1 MVEPRRDIILIL
13 EDDAGTARLQQ
24 RHLER
29 AGYAVILAATPDE
42 ALGHLKRG
50 GISLIVLDYHLGGE
64 MTGLEF
70 CARLKSMGY
79 DLPLVMV
86 SGSASEST
94 IIQALRVGVREFIPK
109 TKDFLDDLPQA
120 VGKVLERTRL
130 EMQLSGAAQTVGK
143 GGLVLIVEDDESTA
157 LLQRRQLERAGYVVV
172 TATNAREAI
181 QHVTQG
187 DIALM
192 LLDQNLSGGETG
204 LDLYRHLKS
213 IGHDLPTIMVTGY
226 SDEAIAIEALRAG
239 VRDFVVKTTD
249 YLNYLA
255 KAVEEVFARV
265 ALESQILE
273 SRARLASIIGSALD
287 AIITVESDL
296 HITMFNA
303 AAERVFGCPADE
315 AIGQSIHR
323 FIRDFPVTQAKGAD
337 ESEAGAGSAV
347 ALSSPLR
354 YETLGICADGR
365 ECPLEVSVVQSELM
379 GRTFY
384 TITARD
390 ITERKQAERERE
402 QLLANERALRA
413 QAEQASRLKD
423 EFLATVSHELRTPL
437 NSMLGWTRLMRTG
450 HLDAGEMVRAVET
463 VERNAVAQTKLVN
476 DLLDM
481 SRIVSGKFQLNLEPV
496 KLSTVIEAAIEVLRP
511 TAEAKQIQ
519 TRTSLNPGIGLL
531 LADPTRLQQIVWN
544 LLSNAIKF
552 TPEGGQVEV
561 GLAQASSEA
570 RITVRDTGMG
580 IGADFLPHVFDP
592 FRQAD
597 GSISRR
603 QGGLGLGLAIVRHLV
618 ELHGGEIEAASPGPG
633 RGSTFT
639 VKLPLQEPRA
649 QMVEPVFQDSD
660 ASALLDR
667 SPNALL
673 AGLRILIVDDQDD
686 ARELIE
692 VLLTQYGA
700 EVSAAQSAQEALD
713 LFDKVT
719 FDLLVSDIGM
729 PDKDGYWLIHQVR
742 RRGEHGK
749 HIPAI
754 ALTAFASKE
763 DRIHIL
769 AAGYQ
774 MHVPKPV
781 EPDELATVAA
791 SLAGRMGRNAL
802 NG

>member
-1 MVEPRRDIILIL
+1 MVESKRDIILIL
-13 EDDAGTARLQQ
+13 EDDAGVARLQQ
-24 RHLER
+24 RRLER
-29 AGYAVILAATPDE
+29 AGYAVIIAATPDE

-50 GISLIVLDYHLGGE
+50 GISLIVLDYHLGSE

-79 DLPLVMV
+79 DLPIVLV
-86 SGSASEST
+86 SGTASEAT

-109 TKDFLDDLPQA
+109 TSNFLDDLPQA

-130 EMQLSGAAQTVGK
+130 EMQLSGVTQKVGK
-143 GGLVLIVEDDESTA
+143 GGLVLIVEDNDATA
-157 LLQRRQLERAGYVVV
+157 LLQRRHLERAGYVVV
-172 TATNAREAI
+172 TATGEREAI

-192 LLDQNLSGGETG
+192 LLDQNLSAGETG
-204 LDLYRHLKS
+204 LDVYRHLKS

-239 VRDFVVKTTD
+239 VRDFVVKSPD
-249 YLNYLA
+249 YLDYLP

-287 AIITVESDL
+287 AIITVEADL
-296 HITMFNA
+296 RITMFNA
-303 AAERVFGCPADE
+303 AAERIFGCPADE
-315 AIGQSIHR
+315 AISQSIHR
-323 FIRDFPVTQAKGAD
+323 FVRDFPITQAAEPD
-337 ESEAGAGSAV
+337 ESAPNAELDAAR
-347 ALSSPLR
+347 SSPLR
-354 YETLGICADGR
+354 YETQGICADGR
-365 ECPLEVSVVQSELM
+365 ECPLEVSVVQSDLM
-379 GRTFY
+379 GRMFF

-390 ITERKQAERERE
+390 ISERKQAERERE
-402 QLLANERALRA
+402 QLLANERGLRA

-423 EFLATVSHELRTPL
+423 EFLATISHELRTPL

-450 HLDAGEMVRAVET
+450 NLDASELARAVET

-481 SRIVSGKFQLNLEPV
+481 SRIVSGKFHLSLEPV
-496 KLSTVIEAAIEVLRP
+496 KLSTIIEAAIEVLRP
-511 TAEAKQIQ
+511 TAAAKHIHTQ
-519 TRTSLNPGIGLL
+519 TVLDPGIGLI

-552 TPEGGQVEV
+552 TPEGGQVEI
-561 GLAQASSEA
+561 GLARAGSEA
-570 RITVRDTGMG
+570 QITVCDTGIG

-618 ELHGGEIEAASPGPG
+618 ELHGGQIEAASPGIG
-633 RGSTFT
+633 LGSTFT
-639 VKLPLQEPRA
+639 VKLPLQEQRA
-649 QMVEPVFQDSD
+649 LNAE
-660 ASALLDR
+660 SALKDAASPDR
-667 SPNALL
+667 SPIALL

-700 EVSAAQSAQEALD
+700 EVSAASSAEEALD
-713 LFDKVT
+713 LFDKVH

-729 PDKDGYWLIHQVR
+729 PGKDGYWLIDQVR
-742 RRGEHGK
+742 QRSEHGK
-749 HIPAI
+749 LIPAI

-791 SLAGRMGRNAL
+791 SLAGRMGRSA
-802 NG
+802 

>member
-1 MVEPRRDIILIL
+1 MVESRRDIILIL
-13 EDDAGTARLQQ
+13 EDDAGVARLQQ
-24 RHLER
+24 RRLER
-29 AGYAVILAATPDE
+29 AGYAVINAATPDE
-42 ALGHLKRG
+42 ALGHLRRG

-70 CARLKSMGY
+70 CARLKAMGY
-79 DLPLVMV
+79 DLPIVMV
-86 SGSASEST
+86 SGTGSESI

-109 TKDFLDDLPQA
+109 TKDFLEDLPQA
-120 VGKVLERTRL
+120 IGKVLERTQL
-130 EMQLSGAAQTVGK
+130 EMQLTGSAQNIGT
-143 GGLVLIVEDDESTA
+143 GGLVLIVEDDPATA
-157 LLQRRQLERAGYVVV
+157 LLHRRQLERAGYVVV

-181 QHVTQG
+181 QQVTQG
-187 DIALM
+187 EIALM
-192 LLDQNLSGGETG
+192 LLDQHLAGDETG
-204 LDLYRHLKS
+204 LDVYRHLKS
-213 IGHDLPTIMVTGY
+213 IGHDLPTIMVTGF
-226 SDEAIAIEALRAG
+226 SDETIAIEALRAG

-249 YLNYLA
+249 YLDYLP

-287 AIITVESDL
+287 AIITVEADL

-303 AAERVFGCPADE
+303 AAEKIFGCE
-315 AIGQSIHR
+315 AAESIGQSIHR
-323 FIRDFPVTQAKGAD
+323 FLRDFPVAQATGTEA
-337 ESEAGAGSAV
+337 AGAEHEA
-347 ALSSPLR
+347 ARSPLR
-354 YETLGICADGR
+354 YETMGVCADGR
-365 ECPLEVSVVQSELM
+365 ECPLEISVVQSELI

-390 ITERKQAERERE
+390 ISERKQAERERE

-450 HLDAGEMVRAVET
+450 NLDAKEMVRAVET

-496 KLSTVIEAAIEVLRP
+496 MLSTIIEAAVEVLRP
-511 TAEAKQIQ
+511 TAEAKQVQ
-519 TRTSLNPGIGLL
+519 TQTAFDRGIGLL

-552 TPEGGQVEV
+552 TPEGGHI
-561 GLAQASSEA
+561 GITLRRAGSEA
-570 RITVRDTGMG
+570 QIAVRDSGIG

-618 ELHGGEIEAASPGPG
+618 ELHGGQIEAASPGPG
-633 RGSTFT
+633 LGSTFT
-639 VKLPLQEPRA
+639 VRLPLQETRA
-649 QMVEPVFQDSD
+649 QNTEPVFEDS
-660 ASALLDR
+660 AAKSLRHR
-667 SPNALL
+667 SQSGLL

-700 EVSAAQSAQEALD
+700 EVSAAGSAQEALD
-713 LFDKVT
+713 MFDQIP

-729 PDKDGYWLIHQVR
+729 PGKDGYWLIDQVR

-749 HIPAI
+749 QIPAI
-754 ALTAFASKE
+754 ALTAYASKE

-769 AAGYQ
+769 AAGYH

-791 SLAGRMGRNAL
+791 SLAGRMGRNA
-802 NG
+802 